1 MGAGHSYA
9 GITDEE
15 LQVYEVEE
23 IDYFI
28 YKCTDSVIHDDV
40 ALYRRHHINDRIC
53 GLFIAKSIAR

>member
-1 MGAGHSYA
+1 MGTGHSYA

-23 IDYFI
+23 IDYFVL

-40 ALYRRHHINDRIC
+40 ALYRRHHINRIC